1 MSKYYVHGF
10 FQDFILHFMSLLT
23 APIVSRILA
32 GIYLIF
38 LKNVLDQ
45 TWKSFKIEFG
55 PKQKYWKKS
64 YQVWINLTLFCNL
77 VALILGC
84 YCVKG
89 LMVAKIIKGIRFEGA
104 QSELG
109 AKNYFLSSR
118 KNHFYLKISWA
129 IKQIKDRK
137 WPHCIAI
144 LYFKNCLVSWYY
156 ILI

>member
-45 TWKSFKIEFG
+45 IWKSFKIEFG

-137 WPHCIAI
+137 SPHYIAI
-144 LYFKNCLVSWYY
+144 FYFKNCLVSWDY